1 MNENDNLYNAV
12 NWNGQYDENDYR
24 GIIAVL
30 KPNGYLK
37 VQFEE
42 SIEKMIDLPEDLYYL
57 NDKEFYFRDC
67 ILNHSAY
74 AACDGSNKD
83 HLFGGYCVITDAG
96 RTKSLRQTCKS
107 NKWELNN
114 IQTTEGYPLMMLL
127 ELIYK
132 IGYKLRRGKIIVFMD
147 RKNLIRYIL
156 QDKTKPS
163 QYTQD
168 HSAIKSRYD

>member
-1 MNENDNLYNAV
+1 MSFKIWRPFIVWLKQQRIQTAKDFYKYTHWKLILRNDNKVLIVQKTIEVKEAYVLNENDNLYNAV

-42 SIEKMIDLPEDLYYL
+42 SIEKMIDLPEDLCCL
-57 NDKEFYFRDC
+57 NDKEFYIRDC

-74 AACDGSNKD
+74 ATCDGSNKD

-114 IQTTEGYPLMMLL
+114 I
-127 ELIYK
+127 
-132 IGYKLRRGKIIVFMD
+132 
-147 RKNLIRYIL
+147 
-156 QDKTKPS
+156 
-163 QYTQD
+163 
-168 HSAIKSRYD
+168 